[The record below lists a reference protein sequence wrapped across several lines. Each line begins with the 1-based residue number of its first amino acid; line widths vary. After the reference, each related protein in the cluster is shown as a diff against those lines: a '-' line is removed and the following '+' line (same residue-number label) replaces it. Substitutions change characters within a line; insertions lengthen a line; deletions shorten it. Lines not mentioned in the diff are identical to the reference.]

1 MECTHKQTTTQGA
14 DPSPLSRRGGGVW
27 VPSPPPSPTFPLLSL
42 PARAQP
48 SRTTPPRH
56 TTRPTS
62 AHTHCTRSQR
72 RTGRRGRPRDRP
84 RPPRAGPPPPPPK
97 TTPFGLVSVCGLL
110 TELEDVG
117 RVVALVGY
125 GHEARR
131 LPFLC
136 TSLARDD
143 ELLVA
148 TRTAVY
154 GEQLRTR
161 LMYAA
166 RTGDVRRVTVLL
178 RPRGAEREVDEI
190 DAEFLTALH
199 HASASGRV
207 ETVRLLLDKGADED
221 AEADGRWRPLHYASA
236 LGHAGVVALLLDRD
250 ALTDADDDE
259 NEDEDEE
266 NPFHEEPLHVAC
278 EHGHVDIVRLLLDAG
293 SYKSAWDD
301 DRCTPYIVAVKRG
314 QEAVVTFLL
323 DGGQQVDGTAD
334 DGIDSGH
341 TALCAAAW
349 YKQESMARLLLDKG
363 ADVNAVN
370 RAGSTPLHAAAW
382 SGSVALTRLFLSRGA
397 DPKARAG
404 DGRTPLDAA
413 RQQLVWAAEKA
424 PVDPLEVQKL
434 SEIVGIYEA
443 LDEQQEVKEGGE

>member
-1 MECTHKQTTTQGA
+1 M
-14 DPSPLSRRGGGVW
+14 DLPL
-27 VPSPPPSPTFPLLSL
+27 PLPTK
-42 PARAQP
+42 
-48 SRTTPPRH
+48 
-56 TTRPTS
+56 S
-62 AHTHCTRSQR
+62 A
-72 RTGRRGRPRDRP
+72 
-84 RPPRAGPPPPPPK
+84 
-97 TTPFGLVSVCGLL
+97 PFGLVSVCGLL

-117 RVVALVGY
+117 RVVALAGF

-154 GEQLRTR
+154 GERERTR

-166 RTGDVRRVTVLL
+166 RTGDVRRVTALL
-178 RPRGAEREVDEI
+178 RPRGAEREVDAVDPEGR
-190 DAEFLTALH
+190 TALH

-207 ETVRLLLDKGADED
+207 EVVRLLLDKGADED

-236 LGHAGVVALLLDRD
+236 LGHAGVVALLLERD

-259 NEDEDEE
+259 DEE
-266 NPFHEEPLHVAC
+266 NPFHEQPLHVAC
-278 EHGHVDIVRLLLDAG
+278 EYGHVDIVRLLLDAG

-314 QEAVVTFLL
+314 QEAVVLFLL

-349 YKQESMARLLLDKG
+349 YGQESMVRLLLDRG

-382 SGSVALTRLFLSRGA
+382 SGSVALTRLFLDRGA
-397 DPKARAG
+397 DSKVRDE
-404 DGRTPLDAA
+404 DGWTPLDIA
-413 RQQLVWAAEKA
+413 RQQLDDGVTENV
-424 PVDPLEVQKL
+424 PVDPLEVQRL